1 MAGFL
6 WFTEKIS
13 KWMNVIAYT
22 ALTFIM
28 LLTVTD
34 VILRLDWIR
43 KPIVGTFE
51 IVQLAGAIVFA
62 FGMPIT
68 SWVRGMIYVDFL
80 INKFPNG
87 IKNTINILTRVTS
100 ILIFIFIAYNLFGF
114 ATDLLRSGEV
124 TPTRQI
130 PFYPIIYGMSFAC
143 LVLVL
148 VLITDIVKIMGG
160 KYE

>member
-34 VILRLDWIR
+34 VILRIFR
-43 KPIVGTFE
+43 HPIIGTFE
-51 IVQLAGAIVFA
+51 IVQLAGAVVIA
-62 FGMPIT
+62 FGIPLT
-68 SWVRGMIYVDFL
+68 SWSRGMIYVDFF
-80 INKFPNG
+80 INTLPVRAKD
-87 IKNTINILTRVTS
+87 TMNILTRIIGIVIF
-100 ILIFIFIAYNLFGF
+100 ILIGYNLFGY
-114 ATDLLRSGEV
+114 ATSLYISGEV
-124 TPTRQI
+124 TPTKQI
-130 PFYPIIYGMSFAC
+130 PFYPIIYGMGVSCFVQA
-143 LVLVL
+143 L
-148 VLITDIVKIMGG
+148 VLITDISKVMGG